1 MNFRSLLVGV
11 FLLAVPALASAAS
24 PDPMARL
31 AQARQIANG
40 LTYQQGNI
48 TLKDGLA
55 TIQLQPNFR
64 YLNPAD
70 TEAVLSKIWSN
81 PPLAKAPLGMLVPAG
96 FDPLSADSWAVIIS
110 YDEDGHVADD
120 DATKINYDTLLTQMK
135 EGTREASQQRVQQGY
150 KAIELVGWAAP
161 PRYDAA
167 THKMYWAKEIKFG
180 ESDEHTLNYN
190 IRILG
195 RQGVLV
201 LNAVATMPQLAMVEQ
216 ATPDILSM
224 VNFKDGSRY
233 ADFNPST
240 DKLATYGLAA
250 LVAGGIAAKAGLFK
264 VLWVGLLAAKKFV
277 IMGLVALG
285 AFFKRVWAK
294 MSGKQTTGGR

>member
-1 MNFRSLLVGV
+1 VL
-11 FLLAVPALASAAS
+11 LLAVPTLALADS
-24 PDPMARL
+24 PVPLSRKAEV
-31 AQARQIANG
+31 RQIVDG

-96 FDPLSADSWAVIIS
+96 FDPLSVDSWAVIIS

-120 DATKINYDTLLTQMK
+120 DATKINYDTLLAQMK

-150 KAIELVGWAAP
+150 KPIELVGWAAP

-180 ESDEHTLNYN
+180 DSDEHTLNYN

-201 LNAVATMPQLAMVEQ
+201 LNAVATMPELAMVEQ

-294 MSGKQTTGGR
+294 MSGKQTTGIR